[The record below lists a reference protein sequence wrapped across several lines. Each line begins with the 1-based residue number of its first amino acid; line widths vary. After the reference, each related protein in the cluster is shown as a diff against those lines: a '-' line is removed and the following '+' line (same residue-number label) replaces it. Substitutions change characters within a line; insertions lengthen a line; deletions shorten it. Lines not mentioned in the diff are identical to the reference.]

1 MREAYKNQ
9 LFSLRSLIEDK
20 GHKKYRISLLRK
32 NNNKHVV
39 LKQVTILINSKT
51 CNKDFKKL
59 SLLTFT
65 LKSAT
70 IIINQV
76 GDQDDR
82 IRTCDPL
89 FPKQV
94 RYQTALHPE
103 TLHTLSVQ

>member
-1 MREAYKNQ
+1 M
-9 LFSLRSLIEDK
+9 L
-20 GHKKYRISLLRK
+20 
-32 NNNKHVV
+32 VV
-39 LKQVTILINSKT
+39 LKQVTILGNSKS

-59 SLLTFT
+59 SLLIFT
-65 LKSAT
+65 VISIKITL
-70 IIINQV
+70 NQIEN
-76 GDQDDR
+76 QDDR